1 MRKLLILLIA
11 VTLLLG
17 YQSGASAWDESWDFS
32 SPSGTDDSGQL
43 DSFIQDTKKSF
54 AERLNGD
61 HFFDEDNDLMN
72 ELTAG
77 DHRHV
82 TMLEKQAA
90 PAHAASTGIVYT
102 IADGTDTELGY
113 TDAGG
118 NDLQITV
125 DGGLNLSG
133 GYSITDLTISNS
145 LSVGN
150 DVTVTDDITAGG
162 DITAS
167 GYVYSGG
174 NKVLTGLGA
183 IETTDASQV
192 GGSATALDIN
202 VVYEAS
208 CDGIAIL
215 RKVGQNADTQT
226 YHIYANATGTGYT
239 NYDIVARFMTLIH
252 LGNSGQMIHG
262 HIRKGQFWR
271 AVFTA
276 SGSPL
281 DYRVEFQPLT

>member
-150 DVTVTDDITAGG
+150 DVAVTDNIAVGGDVVIGGVLSLDGSLRVEGTTTILGKWTLTDEDQDGGAGAALVKSTLYTAGVDG
-162 DITAS
+162 EIAGYAIGVSGNGVAGIIIDGISMPTNGSPSTSGNHIYGYSALVGKGSIWQITS
-167 GYVYSGG
+167 S
-174 NKVLTGLGA
+174 NT
-183 IETTDASQV
+183 
-192 GGSATALDIN
+192 SATNI
-202 VVYEAS
+202 
-208 CDGIAIL
+208 
-215 RKVGQNADTQT
+215 
-226 YHIYANATGTGYT
+226 
-239 NYDIVARFMTLIH
+239 RFLPFNR
-252 LGNSGQMIHG
+252 G
-262 HIRKGQFWR
+262 K
-271 AVFTA
+271 
-276 SGSPL
+276 
-281 DYRVEFQPLT
+281 

>member
-113 TDAGG
+113 TDARG

-125 DGGLNLSG
+125 DGGLNLTG
-133 GYSITDLTISNS
+133 GYTIDDLTLNNS

-150 DVTVTDDITAGG
+150 DVIVTGEVTAGG
-162 DITAS
+162 DVAIGGDCTIAGEGWTAS
-167 GYVYSGG
+167 SKIVNENSSLILKGAVTYNGSSGT
-174 NKVLTGLGA
+174 VLASYNVSSVSKGGTGTYTINWGTDFA
-183 IETTDASQV
+183 NTNYYCVGTTQRTSNDVRDVDITSQ
-192 GGSATALDIN
+192 
-202 VVYEAS
+202 
-208 CDGIAIL
+208 
-215 RKVGQNADTQT
+215 
-226 YHIYANATGTGYT
+226 ATGS
-239 NYDIVARFMTLIH
+239 VSVRC
-252 LGNSGQMIHG
+252 GNSGTSISDTDRLNIIAFGTQ
-262 HIRKGQFWR
+262 
-271 AVFTA
+271 
-276 SGSPL
+276 
-281 DYRVEFQPLT
+281 

>member
-150 DVTVTDDITAGG
+150 DVTVTDDISAGG

-174 NKVLTGLGA
+174 NKVLTGFGA
-183 IETTDASQV
+183 YETTDASQV
-192 GGSATALDIN
+192 GGSTVTLARATT
-202 VVYEAS
+202 YQTT
-208 CDGIAIL
+208 CDGF
-215 RKVGQNADTQT
+215 VVCYFD
-226 YHIYANATGTGYT
+226 AN
-239 NYDIVARFMTLIH
+239 
-252 LGNSGQMIHG
+252 
-262 HIRKGQFWR
+262 
-271 AVFTA
+271 A
-276 SGSPL
+276 SGSANIQGKQGVSSGSLQVVQQDGVESSSTTGNDLSSISYPVKSG
-281 DYRVEFQPLT
+281 YYWRVDMSGNSALYSYKIYFMPIS